1 LTYTKGENTRN
12 ALYESVEAQLKYNTT
27 AASRSTR
34 LPARRECAKLFPA
47 KVAARSMKD
56 AHRDTDYSEDVE
68 TALLDVELFLKYKS
82 HARAMARL
90 QAAIKHNPHAIKLRE
105 RLREVAL
112 AHNQPA
118 EAARQ
123 CLALVKLYVARD
135 NFDSAQERLLA
146 AKQADPRINIA
157 PGLEAIRRAR
167 RPDLAPP
174 PVSTVSHAPPA
185 ARRVTFAGDLSVV
198 SIFDAVQVIENARL
212 TGTLTLTTTTEAAT
226 PAGRI
231 RFNEGR
237 IASAESGNER
247 DADALRRLVEM
258 TGGEFDFERS
268 TENYPTTIQ
277 ATSNTSLLLNALRE
291 LDEENK

>member
-1 LTYTKGENTRN
+1 MKN
-12 ALYESVEAQLKYNTT
+12 AHT
-27 AASRSTR
+27 
-34 LPARRECAKLFPA
+34 
-47 KVAARSMKD
+47 
-56 AHRDTDYSEDVE
+56 DTDYSEDVE

-82 HARAMARL
+82 HARAISRL
-90 QAAIKHNPHAIKLRE
+90 QEAIKHNPHAIKLRE

-112 AHNQPA
+112 AHNQPE

-123 CLALVKLYVARD
+123 CLALVKLYIARD

-146 AKQADPRINIA
+146 ARQADPRINIA
-157 PGLEAIRRAR
+157 AGLEAIRRAR
-167 RPDLAPP
+167 RPDLVPP
-174 PVSTVSHAPPA
+174 PVPA
-185 ARRVTFAGDLSVV
+185 AAHATPVSRAVTFAGDLSVV

-212 TGTLTLTTTTEAAT
+212 TGTLTLTAAAT
-226 PAGRI
+226 NAPAGRI

-237 IASAESGNER
+237 IAAAESSHEK

-268 TENYPTTIQ
+268 TETYPTTIQ

>member
-1 LTYTKGENTRN
+1 MR
-12 ALYESVEAQLKYNTT
+12 
-27 AASRSTR
+27 
-34 LPARRECAKLFPA
+34 
-47 KVAARSMKD
+47 D
-56 AHRDTDYSEDVE
+56 AHTDTDYSEDVE
-68 TALLDVELFLKYKS
+68 TALLDVELFLKYRS
-82 HARAMARL
+82 HARALARL
-90 QAAIKHNPHAIKLRE
+90 QEAIKNNPHAIKLRE

-112 AHNQPA
+112 ASNQPE

-146 AKQADPRINIA
+146 AKQADPRLNIA

-174 PVSTVSHAPPA
+174 HASPA
-185 ARRVTFAGDLSVV
+185 TATAPSNATHASARAVTFAGDLSVV

-212 TGTLTLTTTTEAAT
+212 TGTLTLTAPAAAITTTGAPT
-226 PAGRI
+226 GRI
-231 RFNEGR
+231 HFNDGR
-237 IASAESGNER
+237 IASADSGHDK
-247 DADALRRLVEM
+247 DADALRRLVEL
-258 TGGEFDFERS
+258 TGGGFDFEPS
-268 TENYPTTIQ
+268 SESYPTTLQ

>member
-1 LTYTKGENTRN
+1 
-12 ALYESVEAQLKYNTT
+12 
-27 AASRSTR
+27 
-34 LPARRECAKLFPA
+34 
-47 KVAARSMKD
+47 MMD
-56 AHRDTDYSEDVE
+56 AHTDTDYSEDVE

-82 HARAMARL
+82 HARAMSRL
-90 QAAIKHNPHAIKLRE
+90 QEAIKHNPHVIKLRE
-105 RLREVAL
+105 RLREIAT
-112 AHNQPA
+112 AHNQPE

-123 CLALVKLYVARD
+123 CLALVKLYIARD
-135 NFDSAQERLLA
+135 NFDSAQERLLG

-174 PVSTVSHAPPA
+174 VAPVAAAAAAGAPRA
-185 ARRVTFAGDLSVV
+185 LTFAGDLSVV

-212 TGTLTLTTTTEAAT
+212 TGMLTLTLAQTGAH
-226 PAGRI
+226 AGRI

-237 IASAESGNER
+237 IVAADSGH
-247 DADALRRLVEM
+247 DKDTDALRRLVEM

-268 TENYPTTIQ
+268 NENYPATIQ

>member
-1 LTYTKGENTRN
+1 
-12 ALYESVEAQLKYNTT
+12 
-27 AASRSTR
+27 
-34 LPARRECAKLFPA
+34 
-47 KVAARSMKD
+47 MKD
-56 AHRDTDYSEDVE
+56 AHIDTDYSEEVE

-82 HARAMARL
+82 HARAISRL
-90 QAAIKHNPHAIKLRE
+90 QEVIKNNPHVIKLRE
-105 RLREVAL
+105 RLREIAT
-112 AHNQPA
+112 AHNQPE

-123 CLALVKLYVARD
+123 CLALAKLYIARD

-146 AKQADPRINIA
+146 ARRADPRINIA

-174 PVSTVSHAPPA
+174 PVAAAPHTPRA
-185 ARRVTFAGDLSVV
+185 ARAVTFAGDLSVV

-212 TGTLTLTTTTEAAT
+212 TGTLTLTAAAT
-226 PAGRI
+226 GARAAVAGRI

-237 IASAESGNER
+237 IAAAESGH
-247 DADALRRLVEM
+247 DKDTDALRRLVEL

-268 TENYPTTIQ
+268 ADSYPTSIQ
-277 ATSNTSLLLNALRE
+277 ATNNTSLLLNALRE

>member
-1 LTYTKGENTRN
+1 
-12 ALYESVEAQLKYNTT
+12 
-27 AASRSTR
+27 
-34 LPARRECAKLFPA
+34 
-47 KVAARSMKD
+47 MKD

-68 TALLDVELFLKYKS
+68 TALLDVELFLKYRS

-112 AHNQPA
+112 AHDHPE

-123 CLALVKLYVARD
+123 CLALVKLYVERD

-146 AKQADPRINIA
+146 AKQADPRLNIA

-167 RPDLAPP
+167 RPDLVAAPP
-174 PVSTVSHAPPA
+174 PVSTASHAPPA

-212 TGTLTLTTTTEAAT
+212 TGTLTLTTTAGSATAAT

-237 IASAESGNER
+237 IASAESGNEK
-247 DADALRRLVEM
+247 DADALRPLVEM
-258 TGGEFDFERS
+258 TVGEFDFERS
-268 TENYPTTIQ
+268 MENYPTTIQ